1 MKHIL
6 TLAVAALTLTANA
19 GYYNLADP
27 PYNLSEKDWATKVS
41 DRYAPGADTLALPYA
56 WAALKGGGW

>member
-6 TLAVAALTLTANA
+6 TLAIAALTLTANA

-27 PYNLSEKDWATKVS
+27 PYNLS
-41 DRYAPGADTLALPYA
+41 
-56 WAALKGGGW
+56 